1 MATGSVLAYN
11 KTMSQSSDTRKAL
24 NQLPVAAHHG
34 APLRSARYRPH
45 RQVTKLMSIAERF
58 VTRYSTTMGGVMPG
72 KKTFALALTLALA
85 VPVSAKLDTDKVYQ
99 PVSPTVEQAR
109 ANILI
114 ARQLQFTHFRDL
126 SINDSLSGDV
136 FDAYL
141 DYLDGQRVYLTQ
153 KDIDK
158 FSAIRLGLG
167 SALKTGQL
175 QPGFDIYNL
184 VQQRIIE
191 RLEFALDLIDNG
203 IDKLDF
209 SADERI
215 LLDRSDADW
224 AADREALDDLWVK
237 RIKNAVLA
245 QRLNDS
251 DDESIKEAL
260 HRRYE
265 GQLKRA
271 YQARSEDAFQ
281 AYMNAFAGMWDPHTS
296 YFSPRTSENFN
307 INMSLSLEGIG
318 AVLQSD
324 NEYTKVVRLVPGGPA
339 SKQGQLEPADRIV
352 SVKQDD
358 EEKPVNVIGWRL
370 DEVVDLIRG
379 PRESTVTLEVIPAD
393 APDETVTET
402 IAIERD
408 KVKLEEQSASKEV
421 IEFERGGT
429 TYSIG
434 VINIPTFYA
443 DFKAMQDGDPNYK
456 STTRDVRKLIDE
468 LKADGVDGVVMDLRN
483 NGGGALHEANDLV
496 GLFIEEGPTVQIR
509 NSNNDVQVLNDE
521 DPSVAYDGPLV
532 VLVNRMSASASEIF
546 AGAIQDYGRGL
557 VVGSQTFGKG
567 TVQAVRPL
575 NHGQLKITQSKFY
588 RVSGGSTQHKGV
600 IPDIEIPSRVD
611 KTRIGEDALD
621 HALPWDQ
628 IEAVPHARY
637 FDFSG
642 IIDELRKRHDTRFE
656 ENPEFSL
663 LQQEIEFLK
672 QQREQEYVSLNLEK
686 RKAYQSQIENTRLTI
701 ANARR
706 AIHGE
711 EAFESLDA
719 LDDWQD
725 EQAAEPDRADDEL
738 DFIIREG
745 GNIMADM
752 LELDQ
757 RMASIL
763 APKQITAQAG
773 TLSSKSGQ

>member
-1 MATGSVLAYN
+1 MT
-11 KTMSQSSDTRKAL
+11 
-24 NQLPVAAHHG
+24 
-34 APLRSARYRPH
+34 
-45 RQVTKLMSIAERF
+45 IAERF
-58 VTRYSTTMGGVMPG
+58 VPQRTPLKRTRIGLCKAMAM
-72 KKTFALALTLALA
+72 ALLVATPLGLQAKVDESLTYE
-85 VPVSAKLDTDKVYQ
+85 PVA
-99 PVSPTVEQAR
+99 PTIDQAR

-126 SINDSLSGDV
+126 GISDELSGDV

-141 DYLDGQRVYLTQ
+141 EYLDGQRIYLTQ
-153 KDIDK
+153 QDLTK
-158 FSAIRLGLG
+158 IRRVKNQLGA
-167 SALKTGQL
+167 ALKTGQL

-191 RLEFALDLIDNG
+191 RLQFALNLVNKG
-203 IDKLDF
+203 IGELDF
-209 SADERI
+209 STDDSI
-215 LLDRSDADW
+215 LLDRSEVAWEADQQ
-224 AADREALDDLWVK
+224 ALDELWVK

-245 QRLNDS
+245 QRLNGT
-251 DDESIKEAL
+251 DDDTIEDNL
-260 HRRYE
+260 RRRYE

-281 AYMNAFAGMWDPHTS
+281 AYMNAFTGMWDPHTS

-339 SKQGQLEPADRIV
+339 SKQGQLQPADRIV
-352 SVKQDD
+352 SVAQG

-379 PRESTVTLEVIPAD
+379 PRNSVVTLEVIPSNAS
-393 APDETVTET
+393 DETITKT
-402 IAIERD
+402 IAIKRD
-408 KVKLEEQSASKEV
+408 EVKLEEQSASKDV
-421 IEFERGGT
+421 IELKRGNSDYT
-429 TYSIG
+429 VG
-434 VINIPTFYA
+434 VITIPTFYA
-443 DFKAMQDGDPNYK
+443 DFQAMQAGDPDYK

-468 LKADGVDGVVMDLRN
+468 LEQDGVDGLVIDLRN

-496 GLFIEEGPTVQIR
+496 GLFIDQGPTVQIR
-509 NSNNDVQVLNDE
+509 NANNDVQVLEDE

-532 VLVNRMSASASEIF
+532 VLTNRMSASASEIF

-600 IPDIEIPSRVD
+600 IPDIEIPSRID
-611 KTRIGEDALD
+611 NDRIGENALD

-628 IEAVPHARY
+628 IEAVPHNRY

-642 IIDELRKRHDTRFE
+642 IIDELRARHEARFSDS
-656 ENPEFSL
+656 PEFSL
-663 LQQEIEFLK
+663 LQKEIDFLK
-672 QQREQEYVSLNLEK
+672 KQRDLDSVSLNYEA
-686 RKAYQSQIENTRLTI
+686 RKSQHEQIEQTRLTI

-706 AIHGE
+706 ELRGDEPFATLE
-711 EAFESLDA
+711 ELE
-719 LDDWQD
+719 DWQD
-725 EQAAEPDRADDEL
+725 QQAADLDNTDDEL
-738 DFIIREG
+738 DFVIREG
-745 GNIMADM
+745 GHIMADM
-752 LELDQ
+752 LELD
-757 RMASIL
+757 RKMVSIVSPRHL
-763 APKQITAQAG
+763 AAQAPA
-773 TLSSKSGQ
+773 Q

>member
-1 MATGSVLAYN
+1 
-11 KTMSQSSDTRKAL
+11 
-24 NQLPVAAHHG
+24 
-34 APLRSARYRPH
+34 
-45 RQVTKLMSIAERF
+45 MSIAKRIMTSYSERQRP
-58 VTRYSTTMGGVMPG
+58 VRQLCRTVSIGLI
-72 KKTFALALTLALA
+72 LAF
-85 VPVSAKLDTDKVYQ
+85 PVHAWSATDLPEAEYK
-99 PVSPTVEQAR
+99 PVSPTVDQAR

-114 ARQLQFTHFRDL
+114 ARQLQFTHFREL
-126 SINDSLSGDV
+126 GINDQLSGEV

-141 DYLDGQRVYLTQ
+141 NYLDGQHIYLSQ
-153 KDIDK
+153 QDVDE
-158 FSAIRLGLG
+158 FSAVRESLG

-184 VQQRIIE
+184 VQRRVIE
-191 RLEFALDLIDNG
+191 RLNFAISVVEAG
-203 IDKLDF
+203 IDKLEF
-209 SADERI
+209 ESDEQI
-215 LLDRSDADW
+215 LLDRSEADW
-224 AADREALDDLWVK
+224 ETDTEALDALWTK

-245 QRLNDS
+245 QRLNGSS
-251 DDESIKEAL
+251 DEEIRESL
-260 HRRYE
+260 LRRYE
-265 GQLKRA
+265 GQLKRTR
-271 YQARSEDAFQ
+271 QARSEDAFQ

-339 SKQGQLEPADRIV
+339 ARQGQLKPADRIV
-352 SVKQDD
+352 SVSQDD
-358 EEKPVNVIGWRL
+358 EDKTVNVIGWRL

-379 PRESTVTLEVIPAD
+379 PRESVVTLEVVSSDAAD
-393 APDETVTET
+393 ESVTRT
-402 IAIERD
+402 IAIKRD
-408 KVKLEEQSASKEV
+408 EVKLEEQSASSEV
-421 IEFERGGT
+421 IELDRNNDSFR
-429 TYSIG
+429 IG
-434 VINIPTFYA
+434 VIKIPTFYA
-443 DFKAMQDGDPNYK
+443 DFKAMMANDPNYK
-456 STTRDVRKLIDE
+456 STTRDVRNLIND
-468 LKADGVDGVVMDLRN
+468 LKAEGVDGIVMDLRN

-496 GLFIEEGPTVQIR
+496 GLFIEDGPTVQIR
-509 NSNNDVQVLNDE
+509 SSNNDVKVLEDE
-521 DPSVAYDGPLV
+521 DPSVTYDGPLV

-588 RVSGGSTQHKGV
+588 RISGGSTQHKGI

-628 IEAVPHARY
+628 IEAVPYRRY

-642 IIDELRKRHDTRFE
+642 VIDELRSRHDGRFADH
-656 ENPEFSL
+656 PEFRL
-663 LQQEIEFLK
+663 LQKEIDFLK
-672 QQREQEYVSLNLEK
+672 QQREQTTVSLNFDKREEHQSELEE
-686 RKAYQSQIENTRLTI
+686 ARLSI

-706 AIHGE
+706 QIRGDKP
-711 EAFESLDA
+711 FDTLQQ

-725 EQAAEPDRADDEL
+725 QQAADIGSTDEDL
-738 DFIIREG
+738 DFIVMEG

-752 LELDQ
+752 LELDR

-763 APKQITAQAG
+763 PPQNFTTQAQ
-773 TLSSKSGQ
+773 SY

>member
-1 MATGSVLAYN
+1 MT
-11 KTMSQSSDTRKAL
+11 
-24 NQLPVAAHHG
+24 
-34 APLRSARYRPH
+34 
-45 RQVTKLMSIAERF
+45 IAERIMARRSSAGSVRF
-58 VTRYSTTMGGVMPG
+58 GVCKAM
-72 KKTFALALTLALA
+72 TVALLLSAPLGLHANVETPD
-85 VPVSAKLDTDKVYQ
+85 VYEPVA
-99 PVSPTVEQAR
+99 PTIDQAR

-126 SINDSLSGDV
+126 GISDELSGDV

-141 DYLDGQRVYLTQ
+141 DYLDGQRIYLSQDDIAKFDKIRTQ
-153 KDIDK
+153 
-158 FSAIRLGLG
+158 LG

-191 RLEFALDLIDNG
+191 RLQFALETIDKG
-203 IDKLDF
+203 IDTLDF
-209 SADERI
+209 SANESI
-215 LLDRSDADW
+215 LVDRSKADW
-224 AADREALDDLWVK
+224 ESNAEALDDLWVK

-245 QRLNDS
+245 QRLNGAE
-251 DDESIKEAL
+251 DEAIVETL
-260 HRRYE
+260 RRRYE

-281 AYMNAFAGMWDPHTS
+281 AYMNAFTGMWDPHTS

-352 SVKQDD
+352 SVAQED
-358 EEKPVNVIGWRL
+358 EKPVNVIGWRL

-379 PRESTVTLEVIPAD
+379 PRNSTVTLEVIPAN
-393 APDETVTET
+393 ASDETITET
-402 IAIERD
+402 IAIKRD
-408 KVKLEEQSASKEV
+408 EVKLEEQSASKDT
-421 IEFERGGT
+421 IRLERGGKEYT
-429 TYSIG
+429 IG
-434 VINIPTFYA
+434 VITIPTFYA
-443 DFKAMQDGDPNYK
+443 DFQAMQAGDPNYK
-456 STTRDVRKLIDE
+456 STTRDVRNLIAE
-468 LKADGVDGVVMDLRN
+468 LEADGVDGLVMDLRN

-496 GLFIEEGPTVQIR
+496 GLFIDKGPTVQIR
-509 NSNNDVQVLNDE
+509 NANNDVQVLNDE
-521 DPSVAYDGPLV
+521 DPSVAYNGPLV
-532 VLVNRMSASASEIF
+532 VLTNRMSASASEIF

-600 IPDIEIPSRVD
+600 IPDIEIPSRID

-628 IEAVPHARY
+628 IEAVPHTRY

-642 IIDELRKRHDTRFE
+642 IIDELRKRHEERFST
-656 ENPEFSL
+656 NPEFSL
-663 LQQEIEFLK
+663 LQQEIDFLTK
-672 QQREQEYVSLNLEK
+672 QRATDSVSLNLEE
-686 RKAYQSQIENTRLTI
+686 RRAEHEQIERTRLTI

-706 AIHGE
+706 ELKGQTP
-711 EAFESLDA
+711 FESLED
-719 LDDWQD
+719 LEDWQD
-725 EQAAEPDRADDEL
+725 QQAADLNSTDEEL
-738 DFIIREG
+738 DFVIREG
-745 GNIMADM
+745 GHIMADM
-752 LELDQ
+752 LDLDN

-763 APKQITAQAG
+763 DPQQFAAQSPAAAV
-773 TLSSKSGQ
+773 TR

>member
-1 MATGSVLAYN
+1 MDRLSRT
-11 KTMSQSSDTRKAL
+11 DTPCLWQRL
-24 NQLPVAAHHG
+24 WRLPTINLFAFGKERHPFQ
-34 APLRSARYRPH
+34 PLTLH
-45 RQVTKLMSIAERF
+45 RQVRIMTIADKNKARCSNNIKRRTGLCKAISVALLF
-58 VTRYSTTMGGVMPG
+58 SAPLGVQATMDDA
-72 KKTFALALTLALA
+72 KAYE
-85 VPVSAKLDTDKVYQ
+85 PVA
-99 PVSPTVEQAR
+99 PTIDQAR

-126 SINDSLSGDV
+126 GISDELSGEV

-141 DYLDGQRVYLTQ
+141 DYLDGQRIYLTQ
-153 KDIDK
+153 NDVAT
-158 FSAIRLGLG
+158 FSQIRNHLG

-184 VQQRIIE
+184 VQQRVIE
-191 RLEFALDLIDNG
+191 RLQFALGVIDDG
-203 IDKLDF
+203 LDKLDF
-209 SADERI
+209 SSDESI
-215 LLDRSDADW
+215 LLDRSDAEWEKDS
-224 AADREALDDLWVK
+224 AALDALWIK

-245 QRLNDS
+245 QRLNGS
-251 DDESIKEAL
+251 DDDTITENLE
-260 HRRYE
+260 RRYE

-281 AYMNAFAGMWDPHTS
+281 AYMNAFTGMWDPHTS

-339 SKQGQLEPADRIV
+339 SQQGQLQPADRIV
-352 SVKQDD
+352 SVAQDD
-358 EEKPVNVIGWRL
+358 EKPVNVIGWRL

-379 PRESTVTLEVIPAD
+379 PRNSVVTLEVIPSSAT
-393 APDETVTET
+393 DETITKS
-402 IAIERD
+402 IAITRD
-408 KVKLEEQSASKEV
+408 EVKLEEQSASKDV
-421 IEFERGGT
+421 IHLNRGGSDYT
-429 TYSIG
+429 VG
-434 VINIPTFYA
+434 VVTIPTFYA
-443 DFKAMQDGDPNYK
+443 DFQAMQAGDPDYK
-456 STTRDVRKLIDE
+456 STTRDVRNLISE
-468 LKADGVDGVVMDLRN
+468 LEEQGVDGLVIDLRN

-496 GLFIEEGPTVQIR
+496 GLFIDKGPTVQIR
-509 NSNNDVQVLNDE
+509 NSNNTVQVLNDE

-532 VLVNRMSASASEIF
+532 VLTNRMSASASEIF

-600 IPDIEIPSRVD
+600 IPDIEIPTRID
-611 KTRIGEDALD
+611 KTRIGEDALE

-628 IEAVPHARY
+628 IEAVPHTRY

-642 IIDELRKRHDTRFE
+642 IIDELRKRHEDRFADS
-656 ENPEFSL
+656 PEFSL
-663 LQQEIEFLK
+663 LQEEIDFLK
-672 QQREQEYVSLNLEK
+672 EQRAQDSVSLNLDV
-686 RKAYQSQIENTRLTI
+686 RKQEHEQVEQTRLAI

-706 AIHGE
+706 QIRGE
-711 EAFESLDA
+711 EPFKTLDE

-725 EQAAEPDRADDEL
+725 QQAADLDKTDEEL
-738 DFIIREG
+738 DFVIREG
-745 GNIMADM
+745 GYIMADM
-752 LELDQ
+752 LELDKQ
-757 RMASIL
+757 MASIDEPTQF
-763 APKQITAQAG
+763 AAQA
-773 TLSSKSGQ
+773 QAPNQ

>member
-1 MATGSVLAYN
+1 
-11 KTMSQSSDTRKAL
+11 
-24 NQLPVAAHHG
+24 
-34 APLRSARYRPH
+34 
-45 RQVTKLMSIAERF
+45 MSIAERF

-158 FSAIRLGLG
+158 LSAIRLGLG

-260 HRRYE
+260 QRRYE

-358 EEKPVNVIGWRL
+358 EEKPVNVIGWR
-370 DEVVDLIRG
+370 
-379 PRESTVTLEVIPAD
+379 PAD

-421 IEFERGGT
+421 IEFERGNT

-642 IIDELRKRHDTRFE
+642 VIDELRKRHDTRFE

-663 LQQEIEFLK
+663 LQKEIEFLK

-686 RKAYQSQIENTRLTI
+686 RKEYQSQIESTRLTI

-725 EQAAEPDRADDEL
+725 EQAAEPDSADDEL

-763 APKQITAQAG
+763 APKQITAQAD
-773 TLSSKSGQ
+773 TLSGKSGQ

>member
-1 MATGSVLAYN
+1 
-11 KTMSQSSDTRKAL
+11 
-24 NQLPVAAHHG
+24 
-34 APLRSARYRPH
+34 
-45 RQVTKLMSIAERF
+45 MSIAERF

-158 FSAIRLGLG
+158 LSAIRLGLG

-224 AADREALDDLWVK
+224 AADREALDDMWVK

-260 HRRYE
+260 QRRYE

-421 IEFERGGT
+421 IEFERNND
-429 TYSIG
+429 TYRIG
-434 VINIPTFYA
+434 VIDIPTFYA

-521 DPSVAYDGPLV
+521 DPSVAYDGPMV

-663 LQQEIEFLK
+663 LQKEIEFLK

-706 AIHGE
+706 DIRGE

-725 EQAAEPDRADDEL
+725 EQAAEPDSADDEL
-738 DFIIREG
+738 DFVIREG

-763 APKQITAQAG
+763 VPKQITAQAD
-773 TLSSKSGQ
+773 TLSGKSGQ

>member
-1 MATGSVLAYN
+1 
-11 KTMSQSSDTRKAL
+11 
-24 NQLPVAAHHG
+24 
-34 APLRSARYRPH
+34 
-45 RQVTKLMSIAERF
+45 MSIAQRLI
-58 VTRYSTTMGGVMPG
+58 TRNMQARPLVKGI
-72 KKTFALALTLALA
+72 TLALMLAMPFSVSGA
-85 VPVSAKLDTDKVYQ
+85 VDRDAQYEPVT
-99 PVSPTVEQAR
+99 PTVEQAR

-114 ARQLQFTHFRDL
+114 ARQLQFTHFRNL
-126 SINDSLSGDV
+126 GINDSLSGDV

-141 DYLDGQRVYLTQ
+141 DYLDGQRIYLTQ
-153 KDIDK
+153 EDIRK
-158 FSAIRLGLG
+158 FSAIRMGLG

-184 VQQRIIE
+184 VQQRMIE
-191 RLEFALDLIDNG
+191 RLNFALSLIDQG
-203 IDKLDF
+203 IDNLNFKT
-209 SADERI
+209 EETIR
-215 LLDRSDADW
+215 LDRSEAEW
-224 AADREALDDLWVK
+224 EPNKEALDSLWVK
-237 RIKNAVLA
+237 RVKNAVLA
-245 QRLNDS
+245 QRLNGS
-251 DDESIKEAL
+251 DDEAIEESL
-260 HRRYE
+260 RQRYE

-318 AVLQSD
+318 AVLQAD

-339 SKQGQLEPADRIV
+339 AKQGQLQPADRIV
-352 SVKQDD
+352 SVTQED

-379 PRESTVTLEVIPAD
+379 PRESTVTLEVIPAS
-393 APDETVTET
+393 ATDETVTKT
-402 IAIERD
+402 IAIQRD
-408 KVKLEEQSASKEV
+408 KVKLEEQSASKDV
-421 IEFERGGT
+421 IELERGGQS
-429 TYSIG
+429 YQIG

-443 DFKAMQDGDPNYK
+443 DFKAMQEGDPNYK
-456 STTRDVRKLIDE
+456 STTRDVRDLIEE

-496 GLFIEEGPTVQIR
+496 GLFIDQGPTVQIR
-509 NSNNDVQVLNDE
+509 NSNNDVQVLTDQ

-642 IIDELRKRHDTRFE
+642 VIDELRQRHEDRFE
-656 ENPEFSL
+656 ASPEFRL
-663 LQQEIEFLK
+663 LQQEIDFLK
-672 QQREQEYVSLNLEK
+672 EQRELESVSLNHDQ
-686 RKAYQSQIENTRLTI
+686 RKEHQSQIEHTRLTI

-706 AIHGE
+706 ELRGE
-711 EAFESLDA
+711 EPFDTLEE

-725 EQAAEPDRADDEL
+725 IQAADLNSTDEEL

-745 GNIMADM
+745 GHIMADM

-763 APKQITAQAG
+763 NPRQITAQAR
-773 TLSSKSGQ
+773 

>member
-1 MATGSVLAYN
+1 MT
-11 KTMSQSSDTRKAL
+11 
-24 NQLPVAAHHG
+24 
-34 APLRSARYRPH
+34 
-45 RQVTKLMSIAERF
+45 IAERKM
-58 VTRYSTTMGGVMPG
+58 TRRIGLCRAMTA
-72 KKTFALALTLALA
+72 ALLFSAPFGLQAKIDGSE
-85 VPVSAKLDTDKVYQ
+85 VYEPVA
-99 PVSPTVEQAR
+99 PTIDQAR

-126 SINDSLSGDV
+126 GISNELSGDV

-141 DYLDGQRVYLTQ
+141 DYLDGQRIYLTQ
-153 KDIDK
+153 DDLKK
-158 FSAIRLGLG
+158 FSQIRTQLG

-175 QPGFDIYNL
+175 QPGFDIYNV

-191 RLEFALDLIDNG
+191 RLQFALGVIDEG

-209 SADERI
+209 SSDQSI
-215 LLDRSDADW
+215 LLDRSEADW
-224 AADREALDDLWVK
+224 EADTKALDALWIK
-237 RIKNAVLA
+237 RLKNAVLA
-245 QRLNDS
+245 QRLNGS
-251 DDESIKEAL
+251 DDETITDNL
-260 HRRYE
+260 TRRYE

-281 AYMNAFAGMWDPHTS
+281 AYMNAFTGMWDPHTS

-339 SKQGQLEPADRIV
+339 SQQGQLGPADRIV
-352 SVKQDD
+352 SVAQ
-358 EEKPVNVIGWRL
+358 EGEKPVNVIGWRL

-379 PRESTVTLEVIPAD
+379 PRNSVVTLEVIPSSAT
-393 APDETVTET
+393 DETLTET
-402 IAIERD
+402 IAITRD
-408 KVKLEEQSASKEV
+408 EVKLEEQSASKDV
-421 IEFERGGT
+421 IHLKGDGGT
-429 TYSIG
+429 DYTVG
-434 VINIPTFYA
+434 VITIPTFYA
-443 DFKAMQDGDPNYK
+443 DFQAMQAGDPDYK
-456 STTRDVRKLIDE
+456 STTRDVRQLISE
-468 LKADGVDGVVMDLRN
+468 LEADGVDGLVIDLRN

-496 GLFIEEGPTVQIR
+496 GLFIDEGPTVQIR
-509 NSNNDVQVLNDE
+509 NSNNTVQVLNDE

-532 VLVNRMSASASEIF
+532 VLTNRMSASASEIF

-600 IPDIEIPSRVD
+600 IPDIEIPTRID

-628 IEAVPHARY
+628 IEAVPHTRY

-642 IIDELRKRHDTRFE
+642 IIDELRKRHEERFSSS
-656 ENPEFSL
+656 PEFSL
-663 LQQEIEFLK
+663 LQKEIDFLK
-672 QQREQEYVSLNLEK
+672 EQRAQDSVSLNMDT
-686 RKAYQSQIENTRLTI
+686 RKSQHEQIEQTRLTI

-706 AIHGE
+706 ELRGE
-711 EAFESLDA
+711 EPFASLDE

-725 EQAAEPDRADDEL
+725 QQAADLDKTDEEL
-738 DFIIREG
+738 DFVIREG
-745 GNIMADM
+745 GQIMADM
-752 LELDQ
+752 LKLDSQ
-757 RMASIL
+757 MASIDEPTQF
-763 APKQITAQAG
+763 AAQA
-773 TLSSKSGQ
+773 QAQ

>member
-1 MATGSVLAYN
+1 
-11 KTMSQSSDTRKAL
+11 
-24 NQLPVAAHHG
+24 
-34 APLRSARYRPH
+34 
-45 RQVTKLMSIAERF
+45 MSIAERF
-58 VTRYSTTMGGVMPG
+58 INRYSNPG
-72 KKTFALALTLALA
+72 KGGKSGKQAAALTLMLALTL
-85 VPVSAKLDTDKVYQ
+85 PVSAKVDTNKAYQ
-99 PVSPTVEQAR
+99 PVAPTVEQAR

-114 ARQLQFTHFRDL
+114 ARQLQFTHFRDM

-141 DYLDGQRVYLTQ
+141 DYLDGQRIYLTK
-153 KDIDK
+153 KDVEK
-158 FSAIRLGLG
+158 LSAVRTGLG

-184 VQQRIIE
+184 VQQRIIQ
-191 RLEFALDLIDNG
+191 RLEFALGLIDEG
-203 IDKLDF
+203 IDKF
-209 SADERI
+209 SFEADESI
-215 LLDRSDADW
+215 LLDRSDAEW
-224 AADREALDDLWVK
+224 AADREALDALWVK
-237 RIKNAVLA
+237 RLKNAVLA
-245 QRLNDS
+245 QRLNGTE
-251 DDESIKEAL
+251 DEAIEDAL
-260 HRRYE
+260 RRRYE
-265 GQLKRA
+265 GQLQRA

-339 SKQGQLEPADRIV
+339 SKQGQLGPADRIV
-352 SVKQDD
+352 SVKQGD
-358 EEKPVNVIGWRL
+358 EDKAVNVIGWRL

-379 PRESTVTLEVIPAD
+379 PRESIVTLEVIPAD
-393 APDETVTET
+393 AADETVTET
-402 IAIERD
+402 IAIKRD

-421 IEFERGGT
+421 IEFERGDQT
-429 TYSIG
+429 FQIG
-434 VINIPTFYA
+434 VIHIPTFYA
-443 DFKAMQDGDPNYK
+443 DFKAMQEGDPNYK

-468 LKADGVDGVVMDLRN
+468 LNEQGVDGVVMDLRN

-496 GLFIEEGPTVQIR
+496 GLFIEKGPTVQIR

-637 FDFSG
+637 FDFSSV
-642 IIDELRKRHDTRFE
+642 IDELRARHNDRFDE
-656 ENPEFSL
+656 HPEFRL
-663 LQQEIEFLK
+663 LQKEIEFLK
-672 QQREQEYVSLNLEK
+672 QQREQTSVSLNLDN
-686 RKAYQSQIENTRLTI
+686 RKEHQSQIERTRLSI

-706 AIHGE
+706 EIHGNEPFDSLE
-711 EAFESLDA
+711 ELDK
-719 LDDWQD
+719 WQD
-725 EQAAEPDRADDEL
+725 EQAADLDNSEEEM

-752 LELDQ
+752 LELDR

-763 APKQITAQAG
+763 DLKQITAQAQ
-773 TLSSKSGQ
+773 TR

>member
-1 MATGSVLAYN
+1 MARRSSAGSV
-11 KTMSQSSDTRKAL
+11 RFGVCKAMTVAL
-24 NQLPVAAHHG
+24 LLSAPLGLHANVETPDVYEPVA
-34 APLRSARYRPH
+34 
-45 RQVTKLMSIAERF
+45 
-58 VTRYSTTMGGVMPG
+58 
-72 KKTFALALTLALA
+72 
-85 VPVSAKLDTDKVYQ
+85 
-99 PVSPTVEQAR
+99 PTIDQAR

-126 SINDSLSGDV
+126 GISDELSGDV

-141 DYLDGQRVYLTQ
+141 DYLDGQRIYLSQDDIAKFDKIRTQ
-153 KDIDK
+153 
-158 FSAIRLGLG
+158 LG

-191 RLEFALDLIDNG
+191 RLQFALETIDKG
-203 IDKLDF
+203 IDTLDF
-209 SADERI
+209 SANESI
-215 LLDRSDADW
+215 LVDRSKADW
-224 AADREALDDLWVK
+224 ESNAKALDDLWVK

-245 QRLNDS
+245 QRLNGAE
-251 DDESIKEAL
+251 DEAIVETL
-260 HRRYE
+260 RRRYE

-281 AYMNAFAGMWDPHTS
+281 AYMNAFTGIWDPHTS

-352 SVKQDD
+352 SVSQED
-358 EEKPVNVIGWRL
+358 EKPVNVIGWRL

-379 PRESTVTLEVIPAD
+379 PRNSTVTLEVIPAN
-393 APDETVTET
+393 ASDETITET
-402 IAIERD
+402 IAIKRD
-408 KVKLEEQSASKEV
+408 EVKLEEQSASKDT
-421 IEFERGGT
+421 IRLERGGKEYT
-429 TYSIG
+429 IG
-434 VINIPTFYA
+434 VITIPTFYA
-443 DFKAMQDGDPNYK
+443 DFQAMQAGDPNYK
-456 STTRDVRKLIDE
+456 STTRDVRNLITE
-468 LKADGVDGVVMDLRN
+468 LEADGVDGLVMDLRN

-496 GLFIEEGPTVQIR
+496 GLFIDKGPTVQIR
-509 NSNNDVQVLNDE
+509 NANNDVQVLNDE

-532 VLVNRMSASASEIF
+532 VLTNRMSASASEIF

-600 IPDIEIPSRVD
+600 IPDIEIPSRID

-628 IEAVPHARY
+628 IEAVPHTRY

-642 IIDELRKRHDTRFE
+642 IIDELRKRHEERFST
-656 ENPEFSL
+656 NPEFSL
-663 LQQEIEFLK
+663 LQQEIDFLTK
-672 QQREQEYVSLNLEK
+672 QRATDSVSLNLEE
-686 RKAYQSQIENTRLTI
+686 RRAEHEQIERTRLTI

-706 AIHGE
+706 ELKGQTP
-711 EAFESLDA
+711 FESLED
-719 LDDWQD
+719 LEDWQD
-725 EQAAEPDRADDEL
+725 QQAADLNSTDEEL
-738 DFIIREG
+738 DFVIREG
-745 GNIMADM
+745 GHIMADM
-752 LELDQ
+752 LDLDN

-763 APKQITAQAG
+763 DPQQFAAQSPAAAV
-773 TLSSKSGQ
+773 TR

>member
-1 MATGSVLAYN
+1 MNIAQRLI
-11 KTMSQSSDTRKAL
+11 TRNMQAR
-24 NQLPVAAHHG
+24 
-34 APLRSARYRPH
+34 PL
-45 RQVTKLMSIAERF
+45 VKGI
-58 VTRYSTTMGGVMPG
+58 
-72 KKTFALALTLALA
+72 TLALMLA
-85 VPVSAKLDTDKVYQ
+85 MPFSVSGTVDRDAQYVPVT
-99 PVSPTVEQAR
+99 PTVEQAR

-114 ARQLQFTHFRDL
+114 ARQLQFTHFRNL
-126 SINDSLSGDV
+126 GINDSLSGDV

-141 DYLDGQRVYLTQ
+141 DYLDGQRIYLTQ
-153 KDIDK
+153 EDIRK
-158 FSAIRLGLG
+158 FSAIRMGLG

-184 VQQRIIE
+184 VQQRMIE
-191 RLEFALDLIDNG
+191 RLNFALSLIDRG
-203 IDKLDF
+203 IDNLNF
-209 SADERI
+209 NTEETIR
-215 LLDRSDADW
+215 LDRSEAEW
-224 AADREALDDLWVK
+224 EPNKEALDTLWVK
-237 RIKNAVLA
+237 RVKNAVLA
-245 QRLNDS
+245 QRLNGS
-251 DDESIKEAL
+251 DDDAIEESL
-260 HRRYE
+260 RQRYE
-265 GQLKRA
+265 GQLKRV

-318 AVLQSD
+318 AVLQAD

-339 SKQGQLEPADRIV
+339 AKQGQLQPADRIV
-352 SVKQDD
+352 SVTQED

-379 PRESTVTLEVIPAD
+379 PRESTVTLEVIPAS
-393 APDETVTET
+393 ATDETVTKT
-402 IAIERD
+402 IAIQRD
-408 KVKLEEQSASKEV
+408 KVKLEEQSASKDV
-421 IEFERGGT
+421 IELERGGQS
-429 TYSIG
+429 YQIG

-443 DFKAMQDGDPNYK
+443 DFKAMQEGDPNYK
-456 STTRDVRKLIDE
+456 STTRDVRDLIEE
-468 LKADGVDGVVMDLRN
+468 LKTDGVDGVVMDLRN

-496 GLFIEEGPTVQIR
+496 GLFIDQGPTVQIR
-509 NSNNDVQVLNDE
+509 NSNNDVQVLTDQ

-642 IIDELRKRHDTRFE
+642 VIDELRQRHEERFE
-656 ENPEFSL
+656 ASPEFRL
-663 LQQEIEFLK
+663 LQQEIDFLK
-672 QQREQEYVSLNLEK
+672 EQREMESVSLNHDQ
-686 RKAYQSQIENTRLTI
+686 RKEHQTQIEHTRLTI

-706 AIHGE
+706 ELRGE
-711 EAFESLDA
+711 EPFATLEE

-725 EQAAEPDRADDEL
+725 IQAADLNSTDEEL

-745 GNIMADM
+745 GHIMADM

-763 APKQITAQAG
+763 NPRQITAQAR
-773 TLSSKSGQ
+773 

>member
-1 MATGSVLAYN
+1 MARRSSAGSV
-11 KTMSQSSDTRKAL
+11 RFGVCKAMTVAL
-24 NQLPVAAHHG
+24 LLSAPLGLHANVETPDVYEPVA
-34 APLRSARYRPH
+34 
-45 RQVTKLMSIAERF
+45 
-58 VTRYSTTMGGVMPG
+58 
-72 KKTFALALTLALA
+72 
-85 VPVSAKLDTDKVYQ
+85 
-99 PVSPTVEQAR
+99 PTIDQAR

-126 SINDSLSGDV
+126 GISDELSGDV

-141 DYLDGQRVYLTQ
+141 DYLDGQRIYLSQDDIAKFDKIRTQ
-153 KDIDK
+153 
-158 FSAIRLGLG
+158 LG

-191 RLEFALDLIDNG
+191 RLQFALETIDKG
-203 IDKLDF
+203 IDTLDF
-209 SADERI
+209 SANESI
-215 LLDRSDADW
+215 LVDRSKADW
-224 AADREALDDLWVK
+224 ESNAEALDDLWVK

-245 QRLNDS
+245 QRLNGAE
-251 DDESIKEAL
+251 DEAIVETL
-260 HRRYE
+260 RRRYE

-281 AYMNAFAGMWDPHTS
+281 AYMNAFTGMWDPHTS

-352 SVKQDD
+352 SVAQED
-358 EEKPVNVIGWRL
+358 EKPVNVIGWRL

-379 PRESTVTLEVIPAD
+379 PRNSTVTLEVIPAN
-393 APDETVTET
+393 ASDETITEI
-402 IAIERD
+402 IAIKRD
-408 KVKLEEQSASKEV
+408 EVKLEEQSASKDT
-421 IEFERGGT
+421 IRLERGGKEYT
-429 TYSIG
+429 IG
-434 VINIPTFYA
+434 VITIPTFYA
-443 DFKAMQDGDPNYK
+443 DFQAMQAGDPNYK
-456 STTRDVRKLIDE
+456 STTRDVRNLIAE
-468 LKADGVDGVVMDLRN
+468 LEADGVDGLVMDLRN

-496 GLFIEEGPTVQIR
+496 GLFIDKGPTVQIR
-509 NSNNDVQVLNDE
+509 NANNDVQVLNDE
-521 DPSVAYDGPLV
+521 DPSVTYDGPLV
-532 VLVNRMSASASEIF
+532 VLTNRMSASASEIF

-600 IPDIEIPSRVD
+600 IPDIEIPSRID

-628 IEAVPHARY
+628 IEAVPHTRY

-642 IIDELRKRHDTRFE
+642 IIDELRKRHEERFST
-656 ENPEFSL
+656 NPEFSL
-663 LQQEIEFLK
+663 LQQEIDFLTK
-672 QQREQEYVSLNLEK
+672 QRATDSVSLNLEE
-686 RKAYQSQIENTRLTI
+686 RRAEHEQIERTRLTI

-706 AIHGE
+706 ELKGQTP
-711 EAFESLDA
+711 FESLED
-719 LDDWQD
+719 LEDWQD
-725 EQAAEPDRADDEL
+725 QQAADLNSTDEEL
-738 DFIIREG
+738 DFVIREG
-745 GNIMADM
+745 GHIMADM
-752 LELDQ
+752 LDLDN

-763 APKQITAQAG
+763 DPQQFAAQSPAAAV
-773 TLSSKSGQ
+773 TR

>member
-1 MATGSVLAYN
+1 MAIAE
-11 KTMSQSSDTRKAL
+11 
-24 NQLPVAAHHG
+24 
-34 APLRSARYRPH
+34 
-45 RQVTKLMSIAERF
+45 KLMQRHTKPSRTSRVGAC
-58 VTRYSTTMGGVMPG
+58 T
-72 KKTFALALTLALA
+72 ALTLSLLMSGMSVAQ
-85 VPVSAKLDTDKVYQ
+85 AKIDDTAVYQ
-99 PVSPTVEQAR
+99 PVAPTIDQAR

-114 ARQLQFTHFRDL
+114 ARQLQFTHFRNLGISDE
-126 SINDSLSGDV
+126 LSGDV

-141 DYLDGQRVYLTQ
+141 KYLDGQRIYLSQ
-153 KDIDK
+153 KDIELLARAK
-158 FSAIRLGLG
+158 SRLG

-175 QPGFDIYNL
+175 QPGFEIYNL

-191 RLEFALDLIDNG
+191 RLQFALNVIDNG
-203 IDKLDF
+203 LDELDF
-209 SADERI
+209 NTDERI
-215 LLDRSDADW
+215 RVDRSKADW
-224 AADREALDDLWVK
+224 EPDQEALDALWIK

-245 QRLNDS
+245 QRLNGTE
-251 DDESIKEAL
+251 DDTIKDNL
-260 HRRYE
+260 RRRYE

-339 SKQGQLEPADRIV
+339 AKQGQLQTADRII
-352 SVKQDD
+352 SVAQ
-358 EEKPVNVIGWRL
+358 EGEKPVNVIGWRL

-379 PRESTVTLEVIPAD
+379 PRNSTVTLEVIPAN
-393 APDETVTET
+393 AADESVTRT
-402 IAIERD
+402 IAINRD
-408 KVKLEEQSASKEV
+408 EVKLEEQSASKDI
-421 IEFERGGT
+421 IELDRSGE
-429 TYSIG
+429 TYRVG
-434 VINIPTFYA
+434 VITIPTFYA
-443 DFKAMQDGDPNYK
+443 DFQAMQAGDPNYK
-456 STTRDVRKLIDE
+456 STTRDVRRLLDN
-468 LKADGVDGVVMDLRN
+468 LKEQGVDGVVMDLRN

-496 GLFIEEGPTVQIR
+496 GLFIDKGPTVQIR
-509 NSNNDVQVLNDE
+509 NANNDVQILNDE

-611 KTRIGEDALD
+611 TSRIGEDALD

-628 IEAVPHARY
+628 IEAVPHTRY

-642 IIDELRKRHDTRFE
+642 VIDELRKRHEARFSAS
-656 ENPEFSL
+656 PEFSL
-663 LQQEIEFLK
+663 LEQEIEFLTK
-672 QQREQEYVSLNLEK
+672 QREMTYVSLNMDE
-686 RKAYQSQIENTRLTI
+686 RKAHHEQIERTRLTI

-706 AIHGE
+706 ELRGE
-711 EAFESLDA
+711 EPFKTLDE
-719 LDDWQD
+719 LEQWQD
-725 EQAAEPDRADDEL
+725 EQAADLDSTDEEL
-738 DFIIREG
+738 DFVIREG
-745 GNIMADM
+745 GHIMADL

-757 RMASIL
+757 RTASIL
-763 APKQITAQAG
+763 KPTQFAAKAEAR
-773 TLSSKSGQ
+773 

>member
-1 MATGSVLAYN
+1 MARRSSAGSV
-11 KTMSQSSDTRKAL
+11 RFGVCKAMTVAL
-24 NQLPVAAHHG
+24 LLSAPLGLHANVETPDVYEPVA
-34 APLRSARYRPH
+34 
-45 RQVTKLMSIAERF
+45 
-58 VTRYSTTMGGVMPG
+58 
-72 KKTFALALTLALA
+72 
-85 VPVSAKLDTDKVYQ
+85 
-99 PVSPTVEQAR
+99 PTIDQAR

-126 SINDSLSGDV
+126 GISDELSGDV

-141 DYLDGQRVYLTQ
+141 DYLDGQRIYLSQDDIAKFDKIRTQ
-153 KDIDK
+153 
-158 FSAIRLGLG
+158 LG

-191 RLEFALDLIDNG
+191 RLQFALETIDKG
-203 IDKLDF
+203 IDTLDF
-209 SADERI
+209 SANESI
-215 LLDRSDADW
+215 LVDRSKADW
-224 AADREALDDLWVK
+224 ESNAEALDDLWVK

-245 QRLNDS
+245 QRLNGAE
-251 DDESIKEAL
+251 DEAIVETL
-260 HRRYE
+260 RRRYE

-281 AYMNAFAGMWDPHTS
+281 AYMNAFTGMWDPHTS

-352 SVKQDD
+352 SVAQED
-358 EEKPVNVIGWRL
+358 EKPVNVIGWRL

-379 PRESTVTLEVIPAD
+379 PRNSTVTLEVIPAN
-393 APDETVTET
+393 ASDETITET
-402 IAIERD
+402 IAIKRD
-408 KVKLEEQSASKEV
+408 EVKLEEQSASKDT
-421 IEFERGGT
+421 IRLERGGKEYT
-429 TYSIG
+429 IG
-434 VINIPTFYA
+434 VITIPTFYA
-443 DFKAMQDGDPNYK
+443 DFQAMQAGDPNYK
-456 STTRDVRKLIDE
+456 STTRDVRNLIAE
-468 LKADGVDGVVMDLRN
+468 LEADGVDGLVMNLRN

-496 GLFIEEGPTVQIR
+496 GLFIDKGPTVQIR
-509 NSNNDVQVLNDE
+509 NANNDVQVLNDE

-532 VLVNRMSASASEIF
+532 VLTNRMSASASEIF

-600 IPDIEIPSRVD
+600 IPDIEIPSRID

-628 IEAVPHARY
+628 IEAVPHTRY

-642 IIDELRKRHDTRFE
+642 IIDELRKRHEERFST
-656 ENPEFSL
+656 NPEFSL
-663 LQQEIEFLK
+663 LKQEIDFLTK
-672 QQREQEYVSLNLEK
+672 QRATDSVSLNLEE
-686 RKAYQSQIENTRLTI
+686 RRAEHEQIERTRLTI

-706 AIHGE
+706 ELKGQTP
-711 EAFESLDA
+711 FESLED
-719 LDDWQD
+719 LEDWQD
-725 EQAAEPDRADDEL
+725 QQAADLNSTDEEL
-738 DFIIREG
+738 DFVIREG
-745 GNIMADM
+745 GHIMADM
-752 LELDQ
+752 LDLDN

-763 APKQITAQAG
+763 DPQQFAAQSPAAAV
-773 TLSSKSGQ
+773 TR

>member
-1 MATGSVLAYN
+1 MARRSSAGSV
-11 KTMSQSSDTRKAL
+11 RFGVCKAMTVAL
-24 NQLPVAAHHG
+24 LLSAPLGLHANVETPDVYEPVA
-34 APLRSARYRPH
+34 
-45 RQVTKLMSIAERF
+45 
-58 VTRYSTTMGGVMPG
+58 
-72 KKTFALALTLALA
+72 
-85 VPVSAKLDTDKVYQ
+85 
-99 PVSPTVEQAR
+99 PTIDQAR

-126 SINDSLSGDV
+126 GISDELSGDV

-141 DYLDGQRVYLTQ
+141 DYLDGQRIYLSQDDIAKFDKIRTQ
-153 KDIDK
+153 
-158 FSAIRLGLG
+158 LG

-191 RLEFALDLIDNG
+191 RLQFALETIDKG
-203 IDKLDF
+203 IDTLDF
-209 SADERI
+209 SANESI
-215 LLDRSDADW
+215 LVDRSKADW
-224 AADREALDDLWVK
+224 ESNAEALDDLWVK

-245 QRLNDS
+245 QRLNGAE
-251 DDESIKEAL
+251 DEAIVETL
-260 HRRYE
+260 RRRYE

-281 AYMNAFAGMWDPHTS
+281 AYMNAFTGMWDPHTS

-352 SVKQDD
+352 SVAQED
-358 EEKPVNVIGWRL
+358 EKPVNVIGWRL

-379 PRESTVTLEVIPAD
+379 PRNSTVTLEVIPAN
-393 APDETVTET
+393 ASDETITET
-402 IAIERD
+402 IAIKRD
-408 KVKLEEQSASKEV
+408 EVKLEEQSASKDT
-421 IEFERGGT
+421 IRLERGGKEYT
-429 TYSIG
+429 IG
-434 VINIPTFYA
+434 VITIPTFYA
-443 DFKAMQDGDPNYK
+443 DFQAMQAGDPNYK
-456 STTRDVRKLIDE
+456 STTRDVRNLITE
-468 LKADGVDGVVMDLRN
+468 LEADGVDGLVMDLRN

-496 GLFIEEGPTVQIR
+496 GLFIDKGPTVQIR
-509 NSNNDVQVLNDE
+509 NANNDVQVLNDE

-532 VLVNRMSASASEIF
+532 VLTNRMSASASEIF

-600 IPDIEIPSRVD
+600 IPDIEIPSRID

-628 IEAVPHARY
+628 IEAVPHTRY

-642 IIDELRKRHDTRFE
+642 IIDELRKRHEERFST
-656 ENPEFSL
+656 NPEFSL
-663 LQQEIEFLK
+663 LQQEIDFLTK
-672 QQREQEYVSLNLEK
+672 QRATDSVSLNLEE
-686 RKAYQSQIENTRLTI
+686 RRAEHEQIERTRLTI

-706 AIHGE
+706 ELKGQTP
-711 EAFESLDA
+711 FESLED
-719 LDDWQD
+719 LEDWQD
-725 EQAAEPDRADDEL
+725 QQAADLNSTDEEL
-738 DFIIREG
+738 DFVIREG
-745 GNIMADM
+745 GHIMADM
-752 LELDQ
+752 LDLDN

-763 APKQITAQAG
+763 DPQQFAAQSPAAAV
-773 TLSSKSGQ
+773 TR

>member
-1 MATGSVLAYN
+1 MATSPVLAYN
-11 KTMSQSSDTRKAL
+11 KTMSQSGDIPKAFD
-24 NQLPVAAHHG
+24 QPSAAAHQG
-34 APLRSARYRPH
+34 PLSAASGIAKH
-45 RQVTKLMSIAERF
+45 RQVTQPMSIAERF
-58 VTRYSTTMGGVMPG
+58 VTRYSTTMGKAMPG
-72 KKTFALALTLALA
+72 RKAFAVALMLVLAG
-85 VPVSAKLDTDKVYQ
+85 PVSAKLDTEKVYQ

-114 ARQLQFTHFRDL
+114 ARQLQFTHFRDM

-141 DYLDGQRVYLTQ
+141 DYLDGQRVYLTR

-158 FSAIRLGLG
+158 FSAVRMGLG

-191 RLEFALDLIDNG
+191 RLEFALGLIDDG
-203 IDKLDF
+203 IENLDF
-209 SADERI
+209 TTDDRI
-215 LLDRSDADW
+215 QLDRSETDW
-224 AADREALDDLWVK
+224 VADREALDDLWVK

-245 QRLNDS
+245 QRLNGS
-251 DDESIKEAL
+251 DDENIEDAL
-260 HRRYE
+260 RRRYE

-352 SVKQDD
+352 SVKQED

-379 PRESTVTLEVIPAD
+379 PRESIVTLEVIPAD

-421 IEFERGGT
+421 IEFERGDN
-429 TYSIG
+429 TYRIG
-434 VINIPTFYA
+434 VIKIPTFYA
-443 DFKAMQDGDPNYK
+443 DFKAMQEGDPNYK

-468 LKADGVDGVVMDLRN
+468 LKADGIDGVVMDLRN

-496 GLFIEEGPTVQIR
+496 GLFIEKGPTVQIR
-509 NSNNDVQVLNDE
+509 NSNNDVQVLSDE
-521 DPSVAYDGPLV
+521 DPSVSYDGPLV
-532 VLVNRMSASASEIF
+532 VMVNRMSASASEIF

-656 ENPEFSL
+656 EHPEFSL
-663 LQQEIEFLK
+663 LQKEIEFLK

-686 RKAYQSQIENTRLTI
+686 RKEYQSDIERTRLTI

-706 AIHGE
+706 QIHGE
-711 EAFESLDA
+711 EAFDSLEE

-725 EQAAEPDRADDEL
+725 QQAAEPDAADDEL
-738 DFIIREG
+738 DFVIREG

-763 APKQITAQAG
+763 NPKQITAQA
-773 TLSSKSGQ
+773 QAR

>member
-1 MATGSVLAYN
+1 
-11 KTMSQSSDTRKAL
+11 
-24 NQLPVAAHHG
+24 
-34 APLRSARYRPH
+34 
-45 RQVTKLMSIAERF
+45 MSIGER
-58 VTRYSTTMGGVMPG
+58 VMTRHSESDQSVKHLCRAIAIGLM
-72 KKTFALALTLALA
+72 LALPGHGFAATE
-85 VPVSAKLDTDKVYQ
+85 SADTTFE
-99 PVSPTVEQAR
+99 PVSPTVDQAR

-114 ARQLQFTHFRDL
+114 ARQLQFTHFRDMG
-126 SINDSLSGDV
+126 INDSLSGDV

-141 DYLDGQRVYLTQ
+141 EYLDGQHIYLSQ
-153 KDIDK
+153 QDINQ
-158 FSAIRLGLG
+158 FSVVRESLG

-184 VQQRIIE
+184 VQKRIIE
-191 RLEFALDLIDNG
+191 RLNFAIKVVENG
-203 IDKLDF
+203 IDQLDF
-209 SADERI
+209 GSDEQI
-215 LLDRSDADW
+215 LVDRSKADW
-224 AADREALDDLWVK
+224 EADSAAMDALWMK

-245 QRLNDS
+245 QRLNGSS
-251 DDESIKEAL
+251 DDKIAEAL
-260 HRRYE
+260 LRRYE
-265 GQLKRA
+265 GQLQRA
-271 YQARSEDAFQ
+271 RQARSEDAFQ

-318 AVLQSD
+318 AVLQAD

-339 SKQGQLEPADRIV
+339 SKNGQLQPADRIV
-352 SVKQDD
+352 SVTQED

-379 PRESTVTLEVIPAD
+379 PRESVVTLEVIPSD
-393 APDETVTET
+393 APDETVTQS
-402 IAIERD
+402 ISIKRD
-408 KVKLEEQSASKEV
+408 EVKLEEQSASSEV
-421 IEFERGGT
+421 IELDRQGETFR
-429 TYSIG
+429 IG

-456 STTRDVRKLIDE
+456 STTRDVRNLIND
-468 LKADGVDGVVMDLRN
+468 LKEEGIDGIVMDLRN

-496 GLFIEEGPTVQIR
+496 GLFIEDGPTVQIR
-509 NSNNDVQVLNDE
+509 NSNNDVKILEDQ
-521 DPSVAYDGPLV
+521 DPSVSYDGPLV
-532 VLVNRMSASASEIF
+532 VMVNRMSASASEIF

-600 IPDIEIPSRVD
+600 VPDIEIPSRID

-628 IEAVPHARY
+628 IEAVPHGRY

-642 IIDELRKRHDTRFE
+642 IIDELRARHDDRFAVS
-656 ENPEFSL
+656 PEFRL
-663 LQQEIEFLK
+663 LQKEIDFLK
-672 QQREQEYVSLNLEK
+672 EQRAKTSLSLNIDKRTEYHSQVEK
-686 RKAYQSQIENTRLTI
+686 TRLAI

-706 AIHGE
+706 EIRGDE
-711 EAFESLDA
+711 PFDTLDQ

-725 EQAAEPDRADDEL
+725 QQTADLDSTDEDM
-738 DFIIREG
+738 DFIVEEG

-763 APKQITAQAG
+763 SPKQITAQ
-773 TLSSKSGQ
+773 TK

>member
-1 MATGSVLAYN
+1 M
-11 KTMSQSSDTRKAL
+11 DTPKVYE
-24 NQLPVAAHHG
+24 PVA
-34 APLRSARYRPH
+34 
-45 RQVTKLMSIAERF
+45 
-58 VTRYSTTMGGVMPG
+58 
-72 KKTFALALTLALA
+72 
-85 VPVSAKLDTDKVYQ
+85 
-99 PVSPTVEQAR
+99 PTIDQAR

-126 SINDSLSGDV
+126 RISDELSGDV
-136 FDAYL
+136 FEAYL
-141 DYLDGQRVYLTQ
+141 EYLDGQRIYLTQ
-153 KDIDK
+153 KDVNK
-158 FSAIRLGLG
+158 LGQVKGQLG

-191 RLEFALDLIDNG
+191 RLKFALDTLDNG
-203 IDKLDF
+203 ISELEFDTNE
-209 SADERI
+209 SI
-215 LLDRSDADW
+215 LLDRSEAPW
-224 AADREALDDLWVK
+224 AADQQALDELWIK

-245 QRLNDS
+245 QRLS
-251 DDESIKEAL
+251 GTDDEAIVDTL
-260 HRRYE
+260 RRRYE

-281 AYMNAFAGMWDPHTS
+281 AYMNAFTGMWDPHTS

-318 AVLQSD
+318 AVLQAD

-339 SKQGQLEPADRIV
+339 AKQGQLGPADRIV
-352 SVKQDD
+352 SVAQ
-358 EEKPVNVIGWRL
+358 EGEKPVNVIGWRL

-379 PRESTVTLEVIPAD
+379 PRNSVVTLEVIPSSAT
-393 APDETVTET
+393 DETITQT
-402 IAIERD
+402 IAIKRD
-408 KVKLEEQSASKEV
+408 EVKLEEQSASKDI
-421 IEFERGGT
+421 IELQRNGEDYT
-429 TYSIG
+429 IG
-434 VINIPTFYA
+434 VITIPTFYA
-443 DFKAMQDGDPNYK
+443 DFQAMQAGDPNYK
-456 STTRDVRKLIDE
+456 STTRDVRELITE
-468 LKADGVDGVVMDLRN
+468 LQKQGVEGLVIDLRN

-496 GLFIEEGPTVQIR
+496 GLFIDKGPTVQIR
-509 NSNNDVQVLNDE
+509 NANNDVQVLTDE

-532 VLVNRMSASASEIF
+532 VLTNRMSASASEIF

-600 IPDIEIPSRVD
+600 VPDIEIPSRID

-628 IEAVPHARY
+628 IEAVPHTRY
-637 FDFSG
+637 YDFSG
-642 IIDELRKRHDTRFE
+642 VIDELRKRHEQRFA
-656 ENPEFSL
+656 NSPEFSL
-663 LQQEIEFLK
+663 LQREIEFLE
-672 QQREQEYVSLNLEK
+672 QQRKMESVSLNLEE
-686 RKAYQSQIENTRLTI
+686 RKAQHTRIEHTRLAI

-706 AIHGE
+706 ELRGE
-711 EAFESLDA
+711 EPFETLDA
-719 LDDWQD
+719 LEDWQD
-725 EQAAEPDRADDEL
+725 EQAADLDSTDNEL

-745 GNIMADM
+745 GHIMADM
-752 LELDQ
+752 LELDK

-763 APKQITAQAG
+763 SPQQLAAQAPA
-773 TLSSKSGQ
+773 Q